1 MKNKQDDFID
11 NVLIKL
17 KRKYSKDEVL
27 SATIKQNSDY
37 EIQIGQLKS
46 EVDYLNDKINKISK
60 KNERNKDIE
69 LLKENHKK
77 ELSKLKSD
85 LKNELNIEIQK
96 EFKES
101 KLRLENVEQKK
112 TIKKLRQNI
121 SDLISKMNGNN
132 GKEV

>member
-1 MKNKQDDFID
+1 MNEEKDYFD
-11 NVLIKL
+11 NILIKL

-60 KNERNKDIE
+60 KNERNEDIE

-96 EFKES
+96 GFKES

-121 SDLISKMNGNN
+121 SDLISKMNSNN

>member
-11 NVLIKL
+11 NVLIRL
-17 KRKYSKDEVL
+17 KRKYRKDEVL
-27 SATIKQNSDY
+27 SAVIKQNSEY
-37 EIQIGQLKS
+37 EVEIGKLKS
-46 EVDYLNDKINKISK
+46 EIDFLNDKINKISK
-60 KNERNKDIE
+60 KNERNEDIE

-101 KLRLENVEQKK
+101 KLRLENVEQKN
-112 TIKKLRQNI
+112 TIKRLRLTI
-121 SDLISKMNGNN
+121 SDLISKMHGNN

>member
-1 MKNKQDDFID
+1 MNEQKDYFENI
-11 NVLIKL
+11 LIKL

-27 SATIKQNSDY
+27 SAIIKQNSDY

-60 KNERNKDIE
+60 KNERNEDIE

>member
-1 MKNKQDDFID
+1 MNEQKDYFENI
-11 NVLIKL
+11 LIKL
-17 KRKYSKDEVL
+17 KRKYSKDEVF
-27 SATIKQNSDY
+27 SAIIKQNSDY

-46 EVDYLNDKINKISK
+46 EVDYLNDKISKISK
-60 KNERNKDIE
+60 KNERNEDIE

>member
-1 MKNKQDDFID
+1 MNEQKDYFDKI
-11 NVLIKL
+11 LIKL
-17 KRKYSKDEVL
+17 KRQYSKDEVF
-27 SATIKQNSDY
+27 SAIIKQNSDY

-46 EVDYLNDKINKISK
+46 EVDYLNDKVSKISK
-60 KNERNKDIE
+60 KNERNEDIE

-112 TIKKLRQNI
+112 TIKRLQQTI
-121 SDLISKMNGNN
+121 SDLITKLHINN